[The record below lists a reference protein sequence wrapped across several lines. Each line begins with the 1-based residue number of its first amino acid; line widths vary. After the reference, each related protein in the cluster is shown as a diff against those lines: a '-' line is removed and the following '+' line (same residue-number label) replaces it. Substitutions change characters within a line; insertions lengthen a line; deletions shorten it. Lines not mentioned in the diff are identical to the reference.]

1 LLLGP
6 VDYTLL
12 FLGMALEAS
21 VLVCALA
28 RSAFRRYLAL
38 NLYMAVC
45 CANDLAGYKVLLA
58 YGARSPEYSHYYYYS
73 QLLLTISLFLA
84 LINLYSL
91 VFDEMRADRLV
102 RFGAVLLLLGT
113 CIVSFIAAW
122 RSTESM
128 VIRFIVEVS
137 QNLYFVGVVL
147 TYVLWGAIVK
157 LRETR
162 TRLVQFVLSLGIYF
176 SALAANYALRNLWP
190 SLSVVWIY
198 VPPVV
203 GFLLPLSWMY
213 AFLRLSEESKL
224 APARL
229 GVMAR

>member
-1 LLLGP
+1 LLLG
-6 VDYTLL
+6 T
-12 FLGMALEAS
+12 ALEIA

-28 RSAFRRYLAL
+28 KHAFRRYLAL

-45 CANDLAGYKVLLA
+45 CGCDLAGYRVLLTH
-58 YGARSPEYSHYYYYS
+58 GVGSPEYAHFYYYS
-73 QLLLTISLFLA
+73 QFLLTIALYLA
-84 LINLYSL
+84 LINLYSH

-113 CIVSFIAAW
+113 CTVSFLVAW

-128 VIRFIVEVS
+128 VMRFIVEVS

-198 VPPVV
+198 LPPVV
-203 GFLLPLSWMY
+203 ACLLPVSWMY

>member
-1 LLLGP
+1 M
-6 VDYTLL
+6 
-12 FLGMALEAS
+12 FAGMAFELC
-21 VLVCALA
+21 VVVCALVR
-28 RSAFRRYLAL
+28 RSFRRYIGL
-38 NLYMAVC
+38 NLYMAVAC
-45 CANDLAGYKVLLA
+45 GCDLAGYRILA
-58 YGARSPEYSHYYYYS
+58 LHGVKSAEYSLFYYYAS
-73 QLLLTISLFLA
+73 FMLTIALYIA
-84 LINLYSL
+84 LINLYSV
-91 VFDEMRADRLV
+91 VFDEMHADKLV

-113 CIVSFIAAW
+113 CAVSFAVAW
-122 RSTESM
+122 QSTESM
-128 VIRFIVEVS
+128 VMRFIIEVS

-190 SLSVVWIY
+190 SMSMIWIY
-198 VPPVV
+198 LPPVL
-203 GFLLPLSWMY
+203 GCLLPLSWAY

-229 GVMAR
+229 GVTVR